1 MSSLALSV
9 TGVLAQQTRPPK
21 HSSRVVVSKNTQR
34 RSGAHGCS
42 VTGKGTAWLSCKFIR
57 NPLTFCILKE
67 ISPGISLEGI
77 MLKLKLQYFGHL
89 MWNPRVFADD
99 ARGWQCPFVVRQRE
113 RPGLPSQALAWP
125 PRLSAGRRESGSQ
138 RPWLGQ
144 STGVS
149 ALALFLPKKS
159 QG

>member
-57 NPLTFCILKE
+57 NPLTFCTAEETINKT
-67 ISPGISLEGI
+67 
-77 MLKLKLQYFGHL
+77 Q
-89 MWNPRVFADD
+89 
-99 ARGWQCPFVVRQRE
+99 
-113 RPGLPSQALAWP
+113 
-125 PRLSAGRRESGSQ
+125 
-138 RPWLGQ
+138 GQ
-144 STGVS
+144 PVKGEKIFENDVI
-149 ALALFLPKKS
+149 
-159 QG
+159 